1 MDRYIDVDKA
11 VEAFNLWFQR
21 IGTRPNLAEITSVL
35 EDQVPAADVEPVRHG
50 KWIQGKGNY
59 VTCSLCGAGTTAE
72 SAADDGEPYCFNC
85 GARMDGEV

>member
-1 MDRYIDVDKA
+1 MAEYIER
-11 VEAFNLWFQR
+11 EALMEYADSQPGGLISNKSIQFF
-21 IGTRPNLAEITSVL
+21 PS
-35 EDQVPAADVEPVRHG
+35 ADVAPVRHG